1 MFAAPLSG
9 LSAVNAGMYYG
20 QDVRPIKPAKKVEFA
35 DKMVVPVGERNEEQ
49 AKAPAEAKTDRMQ
62 ASRLEEAFNQIAS
75 SMQGQNN
82 FYDSAMQGGSYEV
95 VGTMF
100 DAYA

>member
-1 MFAAPLSG
+1 MFAAPLNG
-9 LSAVNAGMYYG
+9 LSAVNSGMYYG
-20 QDVRPIKPAKKVEFA
+20 QDVRPVKPVKKVEFA
-35 DKMVVPVGERNEEQ
+35 DRMVVPVGGEKEEQ
-49 AKAPAEAKTDRMQ
+49 KQAPAAAKADRKQ
-62 ASRLEEAFNQIAS
+62 ASRLEEAFNQIAG
-75 SMQGQNN
+75 SMQGQNH

>member
-1 MFAAPLSG
+1 
-9 LSAVNAGMYYG
+9 MYYG
-20 QDVRPIKPAKKVEFA
+20 QDVKPVKPAKKVEFA
-35 DKMVVPVGERNEEQ
+35 DKMVVPVGGEKEEQ
-49 AKAPAEAKTDRMQ
+49 NPAPAAAKTDRMQ
-62 ASRLEEAFNQIAS
+62 ASQLEEAFNQIAS
-75 SMQGQNN
+75 SMQGQNH